1 VARGSELGR
10 EGTFVAIALEG
21 GLPGPYVVFA
31 FPAGIAPHVEAAL
44 RHGFDGFPSQ
54 RPAIPLRAQPMA
66 AAS

>member
-1 VARGSELGR
+1 VA
-10 EGTFVAIALEG
+10 VALEG

-44 RHGFDGFPSQ
+44 RHGFEGFPSQ